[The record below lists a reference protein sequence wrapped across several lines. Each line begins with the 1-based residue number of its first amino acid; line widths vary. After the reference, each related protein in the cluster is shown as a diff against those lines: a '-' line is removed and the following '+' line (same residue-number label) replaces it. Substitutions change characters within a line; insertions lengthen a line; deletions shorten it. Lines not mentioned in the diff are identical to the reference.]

1 MGPDFKA
8 FWKEVFDRLTS
19 KDDSFLEKRKK
30 IKLDKL
36 VAMRHEQP
44 DNAIL
49 RRRGVDIPARLRGMV
64 VFSDL
69 RLNLHSEDLDL
80 ELEARQIVPH
90 KAKITFT
97 EKKRLLLQDERQRWM
112 ESNPDEDI
120 KNFNTKAFKILSDEA
135 MFRAIDD
142 FEQ

>member
-64 VFSDL
+64 VF
-69 RLNLHSEDLDL
+69 
-80 ELEARQIVPH
+80 ARQIVPH